1 MGRVMFCVAQEL
13 LSFMDPI
20 LRILQAENMVLT
32 DLLAW
37 FSFIEIKIH
46 IGHKNRILCCE
57 E

>member
-1 MGRVMFCVAQEL
+1 MGRVVFCAAQEH

-20 LRILQAENMVLT
+20 QSENIVLI

-46 IGHKNRILCCE
+46 IDHKK
-57 E
+57 

>member
-1 MGRVMFCVAQEL
+1 MGRVMFCAAQEH

-20 LRILQAENMVLT
+20 LRILKSENMVLI

-46 IGHKNRILCCE
+46 IDHKK
-57 E
+57 